1 MNFAKHIFTSNS
13 VVRRHLAA
21 LLLLCTWLPGFAKAH
36 PEVDSIKN
44 LLPQN
49 ALYQKTP
56 DTATINTINKLAA
69 NYFKSNPD
77 SAYFYGQKGIELS
90 RKIKYKAGIA
100 NGLLE
105 TGHVNY
111 FKGKSAQAGKNFD
124 EAIAIFKS
132 LNDLKGLSKV
142 YVSYGR
148 MYNLLAEYP
157 KALNYLDKARIIC
170 LENKDDAT
178 LTDCYKNIG
187 IVYYSKGQLSNALDQ
202 YYSGLFIA
210 LKNNY
215 TTTSAEI
222 YNNIGV
228 VLQNMEV
235 YPNALVYFKKAA
247 QVFETTNNKQAISTV
262 NENIGEVLLAQ
273 HKYDEAIGYL
283 FKSLVVVKKQDDK
296 DGLSSVYTDL
306 GVCYGHKGK
315 WQLAKSYLDTSL
327 QIATKYN
334 ILYNQ
339 AYASNGFATV
349 YNLMKDYPNA
359 YKYGLQGE
367 AQAIQLGNIGVRANA
382 ALQLNKAMA
391 GLGKFED
398 ANRLLNEYLDLK
410 ARINDNES
418 IQKLTSYNYELSFA
432 EKQRQLAQQQRE
444 RDLIYQQK
452 IKSQRLINAIFLII
466 IVGMIFTAG
475 IYYRQK
481 RKQQKINALLEDRN
495 HEILK
500 QKTNI
505 DDQAEK
511 LNDLNVLK
519 DRLISILAHDLRAP
533 LSTLRGLFDLLQ
545 DDSISHHEL
554 LEMIPGVLKKLEY
567 TSDFLDTLLFW
578 INSQMENFDASVK
591 KFSIKDLVHLEIE
604 SYHEQ
609 AELKGITLVDNIP
622 GELSAWADPNSIR
635 IVIRNLITNALK
647 FCLEGDTIEISA
659 TLEDDQR
666 IIIKVK
672 DTGIGMPPDQRDKLF
687 KGKVN
692 SKMGTKNES
701 GTGMG
706 MLFCKDLVERCNG
719 NIWVV
724 SEQGVGTEFM
734 FTLPA
739 VAAGEPVAV

>member
-1 MNFAKHIFTSNS
+1 MTLQKHIVLSNS
-13 VVRRHLAA
+13 A
-21 LLLLCTWLPGFAKAH
+21 LSKFLSMVFLLCCGLHSFASLH
-36 PEVDSIKN
+36 PELDSIKKT
-44 LLPQN
+44 LSPSALQQQN
-49 ALYQKTP
+49 P
-56 DTATINTINKLAA
+56 DTATINTLNKLAA

-77 SAYFYGQKGIELS
+77 SAYYYGQKSIELS

-111 FKGKSAQAGKNFD
+111 FKGNSAKASKNFD

-132 LNDLKGLSKV
+132 LNDNKGLSK
-142 YVSYGR
+142 SYISYSR
-148 MYNLLAEYP
+148 MYNMLAEYP
-157 KALNYLDKARIIC
+157 LALSYLDKARVIC
-170 LENKDDAT
+170 LNNNDEAT

-187 IVYYSKGQLSNALDQ
+187 IIYFSRGQLSKALDF
-202 YYSGLFIA
+202 YYKGLFIA

-215 TTTSAEI
+215 TTTYAEI
-222 YNNIGV
+222 YNDIGV

-235 YPNALVYFKKAA
+235 YPNALEYFKKAIV
-247 QVFETTNNKQAISTV
+247 VFERTNNKQAVATI

-273 HKYDEAIGYL
+273 TQYDEAIGYL
-283 FKSLVVVKKQDDK
+283 LKSLKTVKKQDDK

-306 GVCYGHKGK
+306 GLCYAHKNQIK
-315 WQLAKSYLDTSL
+315 LAIAYLDTSL
-327 QIATKYN
+327 QIANNFK
-334 ILYNQ
+334 IVYNQ
-339 AYASNGFATV
+339 AYALNGYAMV
-349 YNLMKDYPNA
+349 YNLVKDYKNA
-359 YKYGLQGE
+359 YKY
-367 AQAIQLGNIGVRANA
+367 AIQGKEHAIKLGNISVRSNA

-391 GLGKFED
+391 GLGMFED
-398 ANRLLNEYLDLK
+398 ANSMLNEYIYLK
-410 ARINDNES
+410 NEINDNES
-418 IQKLTSYNYELSFA
+418 IQKLTSYNYELGFA
-432 EKQRQLAQQQRE
+432 EKKRQLAQQQRE

-452 IKSQRLINAIFLII
+452 IKSQRLINTIFLVII
-466 IVGMIFTAG
+466 LAMIVTVG

-481 RKQQKINALLEDRN
+481 RKQQMINALLEDRN

-545 DDSISHHEL
+545 DDSISHQEL

-578 INSQMENFDASVK
+578 INSQMENFESSVK
-591 KFSIKDLVHLEIE
+591 KFSIKELVSLEIDA
-604 SYHEQ
+604 YHEQ
-609 AELKGITLVDNIP
+609 AELKGINLVDNIP
-622 GELSAWADPNSIR
+622 DDLLAWADPNSIR

-647 FCLEGDTIEISA
+647 FSTVDDIIEISA
-659 TLEDDQR
+659 WQEEDQR
-666 IIIKVK
+666 IVVRVK
-672 DTGIGMPPDQRDKLF
+672 DTGVGMPPDQRDRLF

-692 SKMGTKNES
+692 SKTGTKNES

-706 MLFCKDLVERCNG
+706 MLFCKDLVERCHG
-719 NIWVV
+719 KIWVT
-724 SEQGVGTEFM
+724 SEPGIGTEFM
-734 FTLPA
+734 FTIPA
-739 VAAGEPVAV
+739 VAVGVEVVA

>member
-1 MNFAKHIFTSNS
+1 LKFTQHIDTGNPHPSKLLPMLFFLFLFIPAFATSN
-13 VVRRHLAA
+13 
-21 LLLLCTWLPGFAKAH
+21 

-44 LLPQN
+44 SLSPA
-49 ALYQKTP
+49 ALHQKTP
-56 DTATINTINKLAA
+56 DTATINTLNKLAA

-77 SAYFYGQKGIELS
+77 SAFYYGQKGIELS
-90 RKIKYKAGIA
+90 RKIKYRAGIA

-111 FKGKSAQAGKNFD
+111 FKGKSAQAKQNFD
-124 EAIAIFKS
+124 EAIALFKS
-132 LNDLKGLSKV
+132 LNDNKGLSKC
-142 YVSYGR
+142 YISYGR
-148 MYNLLAEYP
+148 MYNLLAEY
-157 KALNYLDKARIIC
+157 KLALNYLDMARLIC
-170 LENKDDAT
+170 LRDNDEAT

-187 IVYYSKGQLSNALDQ
+187 ITYFSKGQLSNALDF
-202 YYSGLFIA
+202 YYKGLFIA
-210 LKNNY
+210 LKNSY

-222 YNNIGV
+222 YNDIGV
-228 VLQNMEV
+228 VLQSMEV
-235 YPNALVYFKKAA
+235 YPNALENYKKAA
-247 QVFETTNNKQAISTV
+247 QVFETTNNKQAMGTI

-273 HKYDEAIGYL
+273 AKYDEAITYL
-283 FKSLVVVKKQDDK
+283 LKSINIAKKQDDK

-306 GVCYGHKGK
+306 GLCYANKNQMK
-315 WQLAKSYLDTSL
+315 LAIAYLDTSL
-327 QIATKYN
+327 QIATKFK
-334 ILYNQ
+334 IVYNQ
-339 AYASNGFATV
+339 AYALNGYATV
-349 YNLMKDYPNA
+349 YNLMKDYKNA
-359 YKYGLQGE
+359 YKYAIHGE
-367 AQAIQLGNIGVRANA
+367 IYAIKLGNISVRSNA

-391 GLGKFED
+391 GLGKFKD
-398 ANRLLNEYLDLK
+398 ANRLLNEYIDLK
-410 ARINDNES
+410 NQVNDNES
-418 IQKLTSYNYELSFA
+418 IQKLTSYNYELGFA
-432 EKQRQLAQQQRE
+432 EKKRQLTQQQHE

-466 IVGMIFTAG
+466 ILAMIVTVG

-495 HEILK
+495 HEILQ

-554 LEMIPGVLKKLEY
+554 LEMIPNVLKKLEY

-591 KFSIKDLVHLEIE
+591 NFSIKELVSFEID
-604 SYHEQ
+604 SYLEQ
-609 AELKGITLVDNIP
+609 AALKGIKLVDSIP
-622 GELSAWADPNSIR
+622 NDLSALADPNSIR

-647 FCLEGDTIEISA
+647 FSREHDTIEITA
-659 TLEDDQR
+659 WQDNDQQ
-666 IIIKVK
+666 ITIKVK
-672 DTGIGMPPDQRDKLF
+672 DTGVGMSADQREKLF

-692 SKMGTKNES
+692 SKVGTKNES

-706 MLFCKDLVERCNG
+706 MLFCKDLVERCHG
-719 NIWVV
+719 KIWVT
-724 SEQGVGTEFM
+724 SEPGVGTEFM
-734 FTLPA
+734 FTVPVMVVSNA
-739 VAAGEPVAV
+739 VAV